1 MESIMKQL
9 MGSERRANH
18 EIKLILI
25 YLIEW
30 VSEPQSKESE
40 IKQFNLN
47 EIDWRAEQEINWM
60 DWIGL
65 IERRPKLLR
74 SAVSS
79 STNSFISFSRSAR
92 WNEECCWW
100 RRWFGRQQTKWS
112 WWVMS
117 RRLLC
122 REEMPLQELSF
133 FPLHS
138 SCPIN
143 WTNGNQPKKER
154 TAAFIKES
162 LIELKRTIHFHFI
175 SLRGVSQ

>member
-1 MESIMKQL
+1 MLMESIMKQL

-79 STNSFISFSRSAR
+79 STKTKFSFSRCAR
-92 WNEECCWW
+92 WKLVCCWW
-100 RRWFGRQQTKWS
+100 RGCLLLSSAPQA
-112 WWVMS
+112 VMS

-122 REEMPLQELSF
+122 RRRMSSAASSTASLLSF
-133 FPLHS
+133 APLAS
-138 SCPIN
+138 FAPAKA
-143 WTNGNQPKKER
+143 GNPS
-154 TAAFIKES
+154 IS
-162 LIELKRTIHFHFI
+162 LIY
-175 SLRGVSQ
+175 